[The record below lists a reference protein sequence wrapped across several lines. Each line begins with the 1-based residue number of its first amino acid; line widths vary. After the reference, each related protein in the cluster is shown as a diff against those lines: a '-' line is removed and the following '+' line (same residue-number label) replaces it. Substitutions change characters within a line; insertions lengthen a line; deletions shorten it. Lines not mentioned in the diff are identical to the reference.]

1 MTKITLS
8 LEPRNITGKKVK
20 KLRKQ
25 GIIPANIFGN
35 KVVSQAVQVKG
46 TAFRPV
52 YNQAGETQVVYI
64 KVQGEAEERPVMFT
78 NVQVDPMT
86 DEVIHIDLRHVN
98 LKEKITANVPVELVG
113 ESPAV
118 RDFQASLITALDEV
132 EVEAL
137 PADLPENITVDVSS
151 LKNIGDVIKV
161 SDLNID
167 RTKIEVLDD
176 PETVVISVAQ
186 QQKEE
191 VVPTTPVETE
201 IIGEAPAEGEAKPE
215 EGKEGKKEEAP
226 AKKGD

>member
-8 LEPRNITGKKVK
+8 LEPRKITGKKVK
-20 KLRKQ
+20 TLRKQ

-35 KVVSQAVQVKG
+35 KVASQAVQVKG
-46 TAFRPV
+46 TTFRPV
-52 YNQAGETQVVYI
+52 YNQAGETQVVYV
-64 KVQGEAEERPVMFT
+64 KVQGETEERPVMFT

-86 DEVIHIDLRHVN
+86 DETIHIDLRQVN
-98 LKEKITANVPVELVG
+98 LKEKIIANVPVELVG

-118 RDFQASLITALDEV
+118 SDFQASLITSLDEI

-176 PETVVISVAQ
+176 PETVVVSVAE

-191 VVPTTPVETE
+191 VIAAPVVTE
-201 IIGEAPAEGEAKPE
+201 IIGEAPEQGEVKPE
-215 EGKEGKKEEAP
+215 EGKKEEAP
-226 AKKGD
+226 AKAPAKEK

>member
-8 LEPRNITGKKVK
+8 LEPRKITGKKVK
-20 KLRKQ
+20 TLRKQ

-35 KVVSQAVQVKG
+35 KVASQAVQVKG

-52 YNQAGETQVVYI
+52 YNQAGETQVVYV
-64 KVQGEAEERPVMFT
+64 KVQGETEERPVMFT

-86 DEVIHIDLRHVN
+86 DETIHIDLRQVN

-118 RDFQASLITALDEV
+118 RDLQASLIISLDEI

-137 PADLPENITVDVSS
+137 PADLPENVTIDVSN
-151 LKNIGDVIKV
+151 LKNVGDVIKV
-161 SDLNID
+161 ADLNID

-176 PETVVISVAQ
+176 PETVVVSVAE

-191 VVPTTPVETE
+191 VIAAPVVTE
-201 IIGEAPAEGEAKPE
+201 IIGEAPAEGGEVKPE
-215 EGKEGKKEEAP
+215 EGKKEEAP
-226 AKKGD
+226 AKAPAKEK